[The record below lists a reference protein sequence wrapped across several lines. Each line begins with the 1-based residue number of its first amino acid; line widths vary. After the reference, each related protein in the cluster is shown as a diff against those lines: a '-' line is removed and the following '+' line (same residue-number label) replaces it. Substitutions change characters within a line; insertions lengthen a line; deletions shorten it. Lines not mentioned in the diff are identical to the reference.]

1 MKSNRNNILTEEVLP
16 TTPFFNKQGTQKSSV
31 NDAAQ
36 NQPNIQRKCAEC
48 AAEENEKE
56 PPVQKKEGLGIQQKD
71 ATTATTPPP
80 PVTEAVQTTT
90 PANAPGAARFIT
102 DDNAVPE
109 AGQMRKTAFT
119 TRLKAEV
126 CETVNQAMA
135 GTPFTSDNCPYIQ
148 TLFAIHENSS
158 PARIE
163 ALIFRYCPA
172 AIQAQSADELIQHIK
187 AKAFTVTRQWAEN
200 GGNAGAAAQIFNGV
214 ASGVG
219 SIAGSIASGVG
230 NAVSAVS
237 SLFFKE
243 NTGGATNT
251 QSPQAVMQSLGK
263 GSSIESS
270 TKSKME
276 GAFGE
281 SFSNVEVHTDSNAA
295 QLSKDMNARA
305 FTVGNHIAFAG
316 GEHQPGT
323 IEGDALMAHELAHTI
338 QQSGGA
344 TNDAQMKGS
353 AYNAL
358 EEDADGTAMEVMT
371 KMTGREDI
379 QLKNKV
385 KKGLKTGLTVSRCKG
400 CNSEETE
407 KKSMTQEIIDDP
419 VKSDKGRVVNV
430 RDEINQNT
438 LVQDL
443 ARIDILGATGKPVK
457 KKINNVLTE
466 VYEVSMSATSF
477 TEPWVTTEFNK
488 IFPESTEITM
498 TKKSDAKYVAL
509 KKLIA
514 DYRAKHPNSFSK
526 LQGHNMMDASCQGA
540 CIGTF
545 NRGVEKLYGTNTL
558 DTSGM
563 KDTAFGTIDE
573 LKKKKFIDK
582 SNTIKATYDKSL
594 KIAENESEISLGASI
609 GGEMNDI
616 VQKEEDGV
624 HPFLLSVGNGYHSI
638 SIIFYKMGGT
648 TEILWR
654 DQHWEDPAYNQKTPM
669 TIAEVDQKIKSY
681 LVLRSKSWAR
691 EFYNKKNTPQIGV
704 YSDIPEGEK
713 KDAAKKDAEST
724 VRQDLA
730 VNRYGKLNPVDNK

>member
-1 MKSNRNNILTEEVLP
+1 MKYNRNNILTEEAQP
-16 TTPFFNKQGTQKSSV
+16 STPFFNKQGAQKSSV
-31 NDAAQ
+31 NDGAQ
-36 NQPNIQRKCAEC
+36 NPQTIQRKCAEC
-48 AAEENEKE
+48 AAEENEQE
-56 PPVQKKEGLGIQQKD
+56 PPVQKKEGLSIQKMEGGNS
-71 ATTATTPPP
+71 AAPPAP
-80 PVTEAVQTTT
+80 PVTNPVQTTT
-90 PANAPGAARFIT
+90 PANSPGAAQFIT
-102 DDNAVPE
+102 DDNATPE
-109 AGQMRKTAFT
+109 AGQMRKTAFM

-158 PARIE
+158 PSRIE

-187 AKAFTVTRQWAEN
+187 SKAFTVSRQWAEN

-219 SIAGSIASGVG
+219 SIAGSIATGVG

-263 GSSIESS
+263 GSSIESG

-338 QQSGGA
+338 QQQGGE
-344 TNDAQMKGS
+344 TTSAQMKGS

-385 KKGLKTGLTVSRCKG
+385 KKGLKTGLTVSRCD
-400 CNSEETE
+400 CNGE
-407 KKSMTQEIIDDP
+407 KKEEKEPDVEIPKEEKPTEPVKPTPTIPKVPPAPVCKNQKAVDALIKANPRGYDLTKVTMYPVLITKDLLLEDIAHDTKADNNVFVFGHYITEIKELNKTLKTGTIGNCAIALRGWTDPQIGKLSPTAPTATTLTAEMKRAIAVVYAEQTGTSANKQAQQKYIWYSMRKRLELGMHGSTIDDVINKGGYNGKGTPDYKNALTDLGKPTPTIAGVIAARDIVINNWTNALPTNVGPFYFHWRPGSTPEKCFGTPPDPNAQEIICASRFAVTKFGVPPNALGWDHKLPGDSTP
-419 VKSDKGRVVNV
+419 PQS
-430 RDEINQNT
+430 
-438 LVQDL
+438 
-443 ARIDILGATGKPVK
+443 RIG
-457 KKINNVLTE
+457 
-466 VYEVSMSATSF
+466 SMY
-477 TEPWVTTEFNK
+477 
-488 IFPESTEITM
+488 I
-498 TKKSDAKYVAL
+498 YQ
-509 KKLIA
+509 
-514 DYRAKHPNSFSK
+514 Y
-526 LQGHNMMDASCQGA
+526 Q
-540 CIGTF
+540 
-545 NRGVEKLYGTNTL
+545 
-558 DTSGM
+558 
-563 KDTAFGTIDE
+563 
-573 LKKKKFIDK
+573 
-582 SNTIKATYDKSL
+582 
-594 KIAENESEISLGASI
+594 
-609 GGEMNDI
+609 
-616 VQKEEDGV
+616 
-624 HPFLLSVGNGYHSI
+624 
-638 SIIFYKMGGT
+638 
-648 TEILWR
+648 
-654 DQHWEDPAYNQKTPM
+654 
-669 TIAEVDQKIKSY
+669 
-681 LVLRSKSWAR
+681 
-691 EFYNKKNTPQIGV
+691 
-704 YSDIPEGEK
+704 
-713 KDAAKKDAEST
+713 
-724 VRQDLA
+724 
-730 VNRYGKLNPVDNK
+730 